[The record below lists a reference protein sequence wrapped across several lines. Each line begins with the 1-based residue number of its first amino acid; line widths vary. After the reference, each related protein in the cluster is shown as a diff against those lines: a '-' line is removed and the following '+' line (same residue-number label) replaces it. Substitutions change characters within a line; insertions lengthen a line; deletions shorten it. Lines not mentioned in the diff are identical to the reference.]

1 MWFLYTLSWIATV
14 LQVCF
19 VTMAIAAGLYYLAE
33 LVEEFTAVAA
43 KVWWRWFSLQTILM
57 YLRVIVFLVSDHTED
72 VFKQFNVAIALIFLP
87 PLEKLIK

>member
-43 KVWWRWFSLQTILM
+43 KVLCGWFSLLN
-57 YLRVIVFLVSDHTED
+57 VS
-72 VFKQFNVAIALIFLP
+72 QSNSIFRFRSCRLQRTY
-87 PLEKLIK
+87 